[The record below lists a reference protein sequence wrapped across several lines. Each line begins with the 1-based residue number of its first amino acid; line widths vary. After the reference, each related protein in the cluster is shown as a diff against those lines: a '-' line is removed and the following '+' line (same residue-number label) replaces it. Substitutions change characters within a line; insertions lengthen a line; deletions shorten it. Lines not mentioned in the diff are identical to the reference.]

1 MSSRVPTGRINPGPG
16 PQRPD
21 LPNSGKSYRQKR
33 GNISTWA
40 MTQRALILY
49 AMLIVMAGGVWAYAT
64 LGRAEDPPFT
74 IKQMIVSLT
83 WPGASADQMTRE
95 VADRVER
102 KLQEL
107 PWLDYT
113 TSDAK
118 PGQVTILIS
127 LKDSTPPRKVSDIW
141 YQARKKIGDARPLLP
156 QGVNPPQFNDEFGDL
171 FGIVYAFVGDGFTLP
186 ELRHVVEDVRQELLT
201 VPEIGKIDVLG
212 EQAEQIYIEFSYR
225 KLAQSG
231 VSAQDMVTA
240 VRRENSVSGGASV
253 DTRFDRVFVRTGDG
267 IDGLTLL
274 RKLPLQTNGHLIP
287 LGDLAQISRGTV
299 DPPVFTMNLN
309 GKPALGLMISMV
321 EGGNILEMGQK
332 IAARMREIQTRLPL
346 GVKFVLAHDQPN
358 AVHNSI
364 GEFQESFL
372 ASLVIVLLVG
382 FVSLGWRTGLV
393 VAISVPLVL
402 SGVLVGMK
410 LSGIDLHRVSLGA
423 MIIALG
429 LLVDDA
435 IISVETMKVKLDQ
448 GWDRLGAGSF
458 AYRSTAMPM
467 LTGTLVTVAG
477 YLPVGLASSSTG
489 EYTNAIFW
497 VVGLS
502 LLLSWL
508 VAVLFVPVLGAE
520 LMRPAAPQ
528 SGKPTE
534 LYDTSAY
541 RALRRGVIWCVRRRL
556 TVIGGTVA
564 IFAVSVGSFMFVPQ
578 QFFPA
583 ASRLEIVVDLRLPG
597 GSSFDA
603 TAKAVEQLDKILAN
617 QPGID
622 SYVAYIGGGSPRY
635 FLASIPELTN
645 ANFAQIVVN
654 TKSVA
659 AREALFAT
667 LSKMANS
674 GAAVGFDQAGFDQAG
689 LDQARMRVARL
700 ELGPPVGYPIQFRV
714 SGPDLGELKRIA
726 GDVRR
731 AVRDNPHVG
740 FVSDD
745 WGSRSKMVSVAL
757 DPNKARLLGLASED
771 VSQTLEMLLSG
782 STITQ
787 YREGTDLIPVV
798 GRAVRSERGDL
809 ATIGEIDIPVAAGG
823 TVPLGQIAEI
833 TYRQEQPEFKR
844 RNRTP
849 SITVQTDIIDATQAP
864 VVTDQILPAI
874 EPIQRRL
881 PAGYTIETAGAV
893 AESAKGQAS
902 INAVMPLTLLVM
914 VSLLMLQL
922 RSFGRVVMVLLTA
935 PLGLIGVVGAL
946 LVTGAPFGFVAMLG
960 LIALTGIIMR
970 NSVILVDQ
978 IEQDIAAGLT
988 AADAIVEATV
998 RRARPI
1004 LLTAAAAV
1012 TALIPL
1018 TQSAFWG
1025 PMAIAIMG
1033 GLISATL
1040 LTLGFV
1046 PALYA
1051 AWSRIDTHS
1060 DPDAEPMRLPS
1071 PNAGSVSPVPA
1082 TAASK

>member
-1 MSSRVPTGRINPGPG
+1 MTGRVPTGRGNPGPG
-16 PQRPD
+16 PRRPA
-21 LPNSGKSYRQKR
+21 R
-33 GNISTWA
+33 GNVSTWA
-40 MTQRALILY
+40 MTQRVLILY
-49 AMLIVMAGGVWAYAT
+49 AMLVIMAGGIWAYAT

-118 PGQVTILIS
+118 PGELTILIS
-127 LKDSTPPRKVSDIW
+127 LQDSTPPRKVPDIW
-141 YQARKKIGDARPLLP
+141 YQARKKIADVRPSLP
-156 QGVNPPQFNDEFGDL
+156 QGVDPPQFNDEFGDL
-171 FGIVYAFVGDGFTLP
+171 FGIVYAFTGDGFTLP
-186 ELRHVVEDVRQELLT
+186 ELRHVVEEVRQELLT
-201 VPEIGKIDVLG
+201 VPEIGKVDMLG
-212 EQAEQIYIEFSYR
+212 EQAERIYIDFSYR

-231 VSAQDMVTA
+231 VSAQDIFTA
-240 VRRENSVSGGASV
+240 IRQENSVSGGASV
-253 DTRFDRVFVRTGDG
+253 DTRFDRVFVRTGSG
-267 IDGLTLL
+267 IDGLSMLQ
-274 RKLPLQTNGHLIP
+274 KLPLQTHGHLIP
-287 LGDLAQISRGTV
+287 LEDLAQISRGTV
-299 DPPVFTMNLN
+299 DPPVFSMNLN

-321 EGGNILEMGQK
+321 EGGNILEVGRNV
-332 IAARMREIQTRLPL
+332 AARMREIQTHLPL
-346 GVKFVLAHDQPN
+346 GVRVVLAHDQPD
-358 AVHNSI
+358 AVQNSI

-402 SGVLVGMK
+402 SGVLVAMK

-448 GWDRLGAGSF
+448 GWDRLSAGSF

-477 YLPVGLASSSTG
+477 YLPVGLANSSTG

-502 LLLSWL
+502 LLLSWI

-520 LMRPAAPQ
+520 LMRPARPEP
-528 SGKPTE
+528 GKSTE
-534 LYDTSAY
+534 LYDTPAY
-541 RALRRGVIWCVRRRL
+541 RALRRGVVWCVRRRW

-564 IFAVSVGSFMFVPQ
+564 IFAVSVASFMFVPQ

-583 ASRLEIVVDLRLPG
+583 ASRLEIVIDLRLPE
-597 GSSFDA
+597 GSSFGA
-603 TAKAVEQLDKILAN
+603 TAKAVEQLDTVLAN

-645 ANFAQIVVN
+645 ANFAQIVIN

-667 LSKMANS
+667 LSKMAHA
-674 GAAVGFDQAGFDQAG
+674 GAAAGF
-689 LDQARMRVARL
+689 DQARMRVARL

-714 SGPDLGELKRIA
+714 SGPDIGELKRIA

-740 FVSDD
+740 SVSDD
-745 WGSRSKMVSVAL
+745 WGNPSKMVSIAL
-757 DPNKARLLGLASED
+757 DQNKARLLGLTSED
-771 VSQTLEMLLSG
+771 LSQTLQMLLSG
-782 STITQ
+782 SMITQ

-798 GRAVRSERGDL
+798 GRAIRSERGIL
-809 ATIGEIDIPVAAGG
+809 ATIAEIDIPVAAGG
-823 TVPLGQIAEI
+823 TVPLGQIANVSYGLEEPKL
-833 TYRQEQPEFKR
+833 RR

-864 VVTDQILPAI
+864 VVTEQILPAI
-874 EPIQRRL
+874 GLIQRQL
-881 PAGYTIETAGAV
+881 PAGYKIETAGAA
-893 AESAKGQAS
+893 AESVKGQAS
-902 INAVMPLTLLVM
+902 INAVMPLTLLAM

-922 RSFGRVVMVLLTA
+922 RSFGRVAMVLLTA
-935 PLGLIGVVGAL
+935 PLGLIGVTAAL
-946 LVTGAPFGFVAMLG
+946 LITGAPFGFVAMLG
-960 LIALTGIIMR
+960 FIALSGIIMR

-978 IEQDIAAGLT
+978 IEQDIVAGLS

-1012 TALIPL
+1012 LALIPL

-1051 AWSRIDTHS
+1051 AWCRV
-1060 DPDAEPMRLPS
+1060 EPRGGLG
-1071 PNAGSVSPVPA
+1071 AGSVRTPRLNAGNVSSVLVEG
-1082 TAASK
+1082 S